1 MSYFGVKV
9 PQKFLFAILLV
20 PKNLR
25 RCLKK
30 EGEKDVIAQGEVNY
44 FIHFSSAKSNSN
56 GNAKKKITFI
66 YMFC

>member
-30 EGEKDVIAQGEVNY
+30 EGEKDVIAQGAVNY
-44 FIHFSSAKSNSN
+44 FIHFSTVYSIGS
-56 GNAKKKITFI
+56 
-66 YMFC
+66 